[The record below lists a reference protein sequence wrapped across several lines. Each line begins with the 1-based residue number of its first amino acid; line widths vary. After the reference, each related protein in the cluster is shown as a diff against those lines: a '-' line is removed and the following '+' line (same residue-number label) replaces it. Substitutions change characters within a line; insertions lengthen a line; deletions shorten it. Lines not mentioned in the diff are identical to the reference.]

1 MPKKTRAQP
10 TRLSRRNFL
19 KWSAVTA
26 GSALLNAA
34 CQSAPTVPPTLAALL
49 TSAPDTATPQPIVPS
64 ATSAPATATLTQVGD
79 TSTPAPPT
87 ATLAPTPTAVL
98 QPPRNIILIMVDAT
112 RTDHLSAYGYGRPTT
127 PNLDALIAQAGVRFT
142 EATSP
147 AAWTFPANAAIV
159 TGRSPTSL
167 GVNWNVTKLPTG
179 VRTLAEHLQA
189 AGYYTAGFNSAAF
202 VQANRGF
209 SRGFDL
215 YNDRLARGHPTS
227 YRGIAGEL
235 NSLALSW
242 LRQSSVPGQQPLFL
256 YLYYFDP
263 HTWYNA
269 PAPYN
274 TLFDPDYDGPL
285 TAKKYRD
292 GQDSVAGTLTL
303 TDRDLEHLLALYDGE
318 IAYWDNALGELLAG
332 LEDHGLLEDSLVI
345 VSADHGDMFAEH
357 GKWTHGNSVYNE
369 VLKVPLLMRYPGV
382 IAPGLSV
389 NTSVQNMDVMP
400 TILDWAGLPI
410 PPELQAV
417 SLRGLAQGATERPR
431 DVFSEQTGEADPKG
445 WAYWIAPRDDL
456 VSVQRERWKL
466 IHHLN
471 KPESDELYQLN
482 AEAPY
487 ETDNQL
493 ATQPELADD
502 LRAAVQHYFGL
513 TAAARRRW
521 FSLAGW

>member
-1 MPKKTRAQP
+1 MPRKTRTKP
-10 TRLSRRNFL
+10 THLSRRNFL

-34 CQSAPTVPPTLAALL
+34 CQATPTVPPTLAALL
-49 TSAPDTATPQPIVPS
+49 TSVPSTSTPSPVVIPS
-64 ATSAPATATLTQVGD
+64 ATAPATVTPVVIGD
-79 TSTPAPPT
+79 TPTPAPPT

-98 QPPRNIILIMVDAT
+98 QPPRNIIFVMVDAT

-127 PNLDALIAQAGVRFT
+127 PNLDTWMAREGVRFT

-147 AAWTFPANAAIV
+147 AAWTFPANAAIM
-159 TGRSPTSL
+159 TGRSPSSL
-167 GVNWNVTKLPTG
+167 GVNWNVTKLPKD
-179 VRTLAEHLQA
+179 VPTLAEHLQA

-209 SRGFDL
+209 GQGFDL
-215 YNDRLARGHPTS
+215 YNDRMARGHPTS

-235 NSLALSW
+235 NSLALTW

-256 YLYYFDP
+256 FLYYFDP
-263 HTWYNA
+263 HTWYNP

-274 TLFDPDYDGPL
+274 TLFDPNYDGLL
-285 TAKKYRD
+285 TPKKYRD
-292 GQDSVAGTLTL
+292 GQDSVAGKLTL

-318 IAYWDNALGELLAG
+318 IAYWDNYVGEMLAG
-332 LEDHGLLEDSLVI
+332 LDEQGLLEDSLVV
-345 VSADHGDMFAEH
+345 VSADHGDMFGEH
-357 GKWTHGNSVYNE
+357 EKWTHGNSVYNE

-382 IAPGLSV
+382 ITPGLVV
-389 NTSVQNMDVMP
+389 NTPVQNMDVMP

-417 SLRGLAQGATERPR
+417 SLRSLAQGATEQPR
-431 DVFSEQTGEADPKG
+431 DVFSEQAGEADPKG
-445 WAYWIAPRDDL
+445 WAYWLAPRDDL
-456 VSVQRERWKL
+456 ASVQRAGWKL

-471 KPESDELYQLN
+471 KPENDELYQLN
-482 AEAPY
+482 VAAPY
-487 ETDNQL
+487 ETENQL
-493 ATQPELADD
+493 AAQPELADD
-502 LRAAVQHYFGL
+502 LRAAAQSYFGL
-513 TAAARRRW
+513 TTTARRW